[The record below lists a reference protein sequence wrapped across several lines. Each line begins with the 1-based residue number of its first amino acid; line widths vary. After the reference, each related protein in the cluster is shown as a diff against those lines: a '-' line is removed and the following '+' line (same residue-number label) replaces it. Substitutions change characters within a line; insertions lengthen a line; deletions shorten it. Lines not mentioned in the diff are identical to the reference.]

1 MVQVVSGFPGVGK
14 STLTKEHPEIGDSDS
29 SQFDKEYFPGNYM
42 AHVRNRIVADKL
54 TLVSSHDIVRQALA
68 KSHID
73 YILVYPALEC
83 KDEYLK
89 RYNKRGSE
97 LKFID
102 LLDRNWADWIADCQA
117 QEGCIH
123 VVLQP
128 GQYLADVIDIADG
141 EFTVKGS
148 GPDDLEE
155 VNIQDVLKK
164 AGDES
169 DGPMEAI
176 DSPLGSLL
184 DKQDTRDA

>member
-1 MVQVVSGFPGVGK
+1 MAQVVAGFPGVGK
-14 STLTKEHPEIGDSDS
+14 STLTKEDPSIGDSDS

-42 AHVRNRIVADKL
+42 AHVRNRMVADKL
-54 TLVSSHDIVRQALA
+54 TLVSSHDIVRQALV
-68 KSHID
+68 KSKID

-102 LLDRNWADWIADCQA
+102 LLERNWNDWIKDCQA

-128 GQYLADVIDIADG
+128 GQFLADVIEIRDG
-141 EFTVKGS
+141 EFQVKGT

-164 AGDES
+164 DGDTSDYPIDHES
-169 DGPMEAI
+169 D
-176 DSPLGSLL
+176 PLGAYLS
-184 DKQDTRDA
+184 KERNR